1 LSEAGSD
8 KLLTIEGGG
17 MTNHQTE
24 AAWVYHDA
32 TKHSYQSIRT
42 KPHHLDWENQPMPFK
57 IYSNLPPIPLPQNL
71 SSSGMSALSAIS
83 TVASPTTSEVR
94 LNLQSLA
101 EIFYLSAGITRR
113 RSYAGGE
120 MLFRAAACTGALYH
134 VDLYLVCGDVEG
146 LEEGVYHFSPH
157 DFSLRQLRQG
167 DYHSFLVNASGEE
180 PAISNASCVL
190 VSGSTFWRN
199 AWKYQARAYRHCYWD
214 NGTILANL
222 LAAAAA
228 REIPAKVVL
237 GFVDA
242 AVSEILALDRQ
253 REAPLSLVALGHLSA
268 KRIGRSSR
276 IAPVVLETIPLS
288 KSEVDYPEMRRMHEA
303 SSLESGAEAA
313 AWRRPKAAEA
323 ATITA
328 EGNGENRLFPLQSP
342 SDEELLQ
349 DSIEDVITR
358 RGSTREFLRDSIT
371 LAELSSILDRA
382 TRALIT
388 DFIGAEETLNDLYL
402 IVHAVEDLPSGA
414 YVFRRQE
421 RALELLKEGDFRR
434 DAGYLGLGQE
444 IPADCSVNIYFLA
457 DLHRV
462 LVRFGNRGY
471 RAAQLEAAMMGGKI
485 YLGAYAQRLGA
496 SGLTFFDDDVTKFF
510 SPDAAG
516 KSVMFL
522 IAVGKS
528 AKRKNPSVT

>member
-1 LSEAGSD
+1 
-8 KLLTIEGGG
+8 
-17 MTNHQTE
+17 MTNRQTE
-24 AAWVYHDA
+24 DAWAYHDA
-32 TKHSYQSIRT
+32 TKHSYQSIRS
-42 KPHHLDWENQPMPFK
+42 KPHYLDWENQPLAFK
-57 IYSNLPPIPLPQNL
+57 MYSNLPPIALPQDL
-71 SSSGMSALSAIS
+71 SSAGMPALSAIS
-83 TVASPTTSEVR
+83 TIATPATSEVR
-94 LNLQSLA
+94 LHLQTLA
-101 EIFYLSAGITRR
+101 EILYLSAGITKR

-134 VDLYLVCGDVEG
+134 IDLYLVCDDIEG
-146 LEEGVYHFSPH
+146 LDAGVYHFSSQ
-157 DFSLRQLRQG
+157 DFSLRQLRRG
-167 DYHSFLVNASGEE
+167 NYHSALVNATGEE
-180 PAISNASCVL
+180 PAVSDASCII

-228 REIPAKVVL
+228 RNLPAKVVL

-242 AVSEILALDRQ
+242 TVSQLLALDRQ
-253 REAPLSLVALGHLSA
+253 REAPLSLVALGYSSEKRLTLSPT
-268 KRIGRSSR
+268 
-276 IAPVVLETIPLS
+276 IAPVVFETIPLS

-313 AWRRPKAAEA
+313 AWREPETAKAE
-323 ATITA
+323 TIKSQRKTD
-328 EGNGENRLFPLQSP
+328 NRFFPLP
-342 SDEELLQ
+342 LLSDQEIPK

-358 RGSTREFLRDSIT
+358 RGSTREFSRDSIT
-371 LAELSSILDRA
+371 FSELSSILDRA
-382 TRALIT
+382 TRGLRT
-388 DFIGAEETLNDLYL
+388 DFLGAGETFNDLYL
-402 IVHAVEDLPSGA
+402 IVHAVDDLPAGA
-414 YVFRRQE
+414 YVFRRRE

-444 IPADCSVNIYFLA
+444 IPADCSVNIYFLT

-462 LVRFGNRGY
+462 LERFGNRGY
-471 RAAQLEAAMMGGKI
+471 RAAQLEAAIMGGKI

-496 SGLTFFDDDVTKFF
+496 SGLTFFDDDVTEFF
-510 SPDAAG
+510 SADAAG

-528 AKRKNPSVT
+528 AKRKNVSVT

>member
-1 LSEAGSD
+1 
-8 KLLTIEGGG
+8 

-24 AAWVYHDA
+24 AAWAYHDA

-57 IYSNLPPIPLPQNL
+57 IYSNQPTIPLAQNL

-94 LNLQSLA
+94 LNLQTLA

-134 VDLYLVCGDVEG
+134 VDLYVVCGDVEG
-146 LEEGVYHFSPH
+146 LDTGVYHFSPQ

-167 DYHSFLVNASGEE
+167 DYHSFLVNASGDE
-180 PAISNASCVL
+180 PAISNASCVI

-228 REIPAKVVL
+228 RNLPARVVL

-242 AVSEILALDRQ
+242 AVSQLLALDPQ
-253 REAPLSLVALGHLSA
+253 REAPLSLVALG
-268 KRIGRSSR
+268 RSSQKKT
-276 IAPVVLETIPLS
+276 ILSSPVEPVVFETIPLS
-288 KSEVDYPEMRRMHEA
+288 KSEVEYPEISRMREA

-313 AWRRPKAAEA
+313 AWREPETAKAE
-323 ATITA
+323 TIKSQRKTD
-328 EGNGENRLFPLQSP
+328 NRLFPLQLL
-342 SDEELLQ
+342 SDEEIPE

-358 RGSTREFLRDSIT
+358 RGSTREFSRGSIT
-371 LAELSSILDRA
+371 FTELSSILDRA
-382 TRALIT
+382 TRGLRT
-388 DFIGAEETLNDLYL
+388 DFLGAAETLNDLYL
-402 IVHAVEDLPSGA
+402 IVHAVEDLPAGA

-444 IPADCSVNIYFLA
+444 IPADCSVNIYFLT

-462 LVRFGNRGY
+462 LERFGNRGY
-471 RAAQLEAAMMGGKI
+471 RAAQLEAAIMGGKI
-485 YLGAYAQRLGA
+485 YLGAYAERLGA
-496 SGLTFFDDDVTKFF
+496 SGLTFFDDDVTEFF
-510 SPDAAG
+510 SPEAAG

-528 AKRKNPSVT
+528 AKRKNLRVT